1 MNKQDIGNIS
11 ADQSYFIVCLEKR
24 NTCKNTKFDRATLQ
38 SAPLDFRL

>member
-24 NTCKNTKFDRATLQ
+24 NTCKTPNL
-38 SAPLDFRL
+38 